1 MRPQKKLDGY
11 TSCILFNYFYLFAK
25 VHLEMH
31 LVMSLVMNQV
41 MSLAFLPQCL
51 VGQQFPVFQV
61 VFYSPKFPVFSFSFR
76 AVVKDG

>member
-1 MRPQKKLDGY
+1 MQPQKKLVCY
-11 TSCILFNYFYLFAK
+11 TSCSLLYYFYLFVK

-31 LVMSLVMNQV
+31 LVMNQV

-61 VFYSPKFPVFSFSFR
+61 VFYSTKFPVFSFSFR